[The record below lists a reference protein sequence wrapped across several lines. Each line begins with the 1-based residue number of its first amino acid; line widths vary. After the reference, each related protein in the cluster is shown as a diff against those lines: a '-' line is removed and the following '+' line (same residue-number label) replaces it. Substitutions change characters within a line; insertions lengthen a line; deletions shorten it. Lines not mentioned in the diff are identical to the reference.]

1 MSKFNGDLQSSHVS
15 PDQFSLTYAELLD
28 AQDSLHHMPKEFFIP
43 SKADLKAKTL
53 ASPEGG

>member
-1 MSKFNGDLQSSHVS
+1 VS